1 MNSFSF
7 DFSFL
12 EEGFTARDIL
22 EQKINAV
29 SFSDDKDAFYVADLG
44 DIVKKHIQWNKLLP
58 RVTPFYAVKC
68 NDSKAVVKTIAIL
81 GAGFDC
87 ASKAEIQLVQNIGV
101 QPERIIYANPCKQI
115 SEIKYAASCGVGK
128 MTFDSEGELM
138 KVAKNHPNAKLVLRI
153 VTDDSKAE
161 CPLSMKFGATLK
173 TSRLLLERAKELN
186 IDVIGVS
193 FHVGSGSRDPQTFVQ
208 AIFDARCVFD
218 MGAELGFN
226 IHLLDIGGGFPGSK
240 NFMPKF
246 EEVTSVI
253 NSALDTYFPASS
265 GVHIIAEPGR
275 YYVASAFTLAVNIIA
290 KKVMLTEQTG
300 SDDEDDASKKTLMYY
315 VNDGIHG
322 SFSLI
327 SMSKM
332 ELCIVKKK
340 ESKSE
345 ERFYSSSIWGPTC
358 DGQDCIIKQCDL
370 PEMQVGDW
378 ILFKNM
384 GAYTVVASS
393 AFNGFQRPTL
403 SYVMSRAHWKL
414 MHTIQEHGIVP
425 EVPELNDVHVSCV
438 TRNRL
443 ELISIDCI
451 V

>member
-1 MNSFSF
+1 MAFSCRTPTAQQQRTDPLLEVHLVLSEGLLFHHTTTLGAKLRPSLHETPSLTCLSSLLQFVAFFINWACNSERMNSFSF

-208 AIFDARCVFD
+208 AISDARCVFD

-246 EEVTSVI
+246 EE
-253 NSALDTYFPASS
+253 
-265 GVHIIAEPGR
+265 
-275 YYVASAFTLAVNIIA
+275 
-290 KKVMLTEQTG
+290 
-300 SDDEDDASKKTLMYY
+300 
-315 VNDGIHG
+315 
-322 SFSLI
+322 
-327 SMSKM
+327 
-332 ELCIVKKK
+332 
-340 ESKSE
+340 
-345 ERFYSSSIWGPTC
+345 
-358 DGQDCIIKQCDL
+358 
-370 PEMQVGDW
+370 
-378 ILFKNM
+378 
-384 GAYTVVASS
+384 
-393 AFNGFQRPTL
+393 
-403 SYVMSRAHWKL
+403 
-414 MHTIQEHGIVP
+414 
-425 EVPELNDVHVSCV
+425 
-438 TRNRL
+438 
-443 ELISIDCI
+443 
-451 V
+451 